1 MGRSKKLVIDF
12 LSPSLD
18 NNNMFTLNNITKV
31 FKSDLLVD
39 PFVALKNVSFSIPE
53 GAMVGFLGANGAGKT
68 TSLKIVLDFIRP
80 TSGEVVF
87 SSTLGHSKD
96 EIKRNIGFLPERPYF
111 YQHLTGMEFACF
123 MGELAGL
130 ERKHILEKLPSLAK
144 RFRLD
149 HAMNRELKTYSK
161 GMLQRVGFLVTLLH
175 EPKLIL
181 LDEPLSGLD
190 PVGRKELKD
199 IMAELKREGRTVFFS
214 THIVSDVEE
223 ICDRVV
229 FLNKGELSYDGPVKP
244 LLEEH
249 MKQTWRILIPD
260 GTNFSSSYTTRRKS
274 LGAGIEQLEVES
286 THKDLVIKQIV
297 SEGISVLG
305 LEQEKIRLE
314 EIFYKTG
321 RL

>member
-1 MGRSKKLVIDF
+1 
-12 LSPSLD
+12 
-18 NNNMFTLNNITKV
+18 MFSLNNITKI

-39 PFVALKNVSFSIPE
+39 PFVALKDVSFSVPE

-80 TSGEVVF
+80 TSGSVSF
-87 SSTLGHSKD
+87 HANLGASKE
-96 EIKRNIGFLPERPYF
+96 EIKRNIGYLPERPYF
-111 YQHLTGMEFACF
+111 YQHLTGIEFACF
-123 MGELAGL
+123 MGELSGL
-130 ERKHILEKLPSLAK
+130 SRKEVIEKTATLAQ

-149 HAMNRELKTYSK
+149 HAINRELKTYSK
-161 GMLQRVGFLVTLLH
+161 GMLQRIGFLVTLLH

-229 FLNKGELSYDGPVKP
+229 FLNKGELSYNGPVKP
-244 LLEEH
+244 LLDEH

-260 GTNFSSSYTTRRKS
+260 KTNFSSSFVAQRKN
-274 LGAGIEQLEVES
+274 LGAGIELLEVES
-286 THKDLVIKQIV
+286 QHKDLVVKQV
-297 SEGISVLG
+297 VAEGISIIG
-305 LEQEKIRLE
+305 IEQEKIRLE

-321 RL
+321 RA

>member
-1 MGRSKKLVIDF
+1 
-12 LSPSLD
+12 
-18 NNNMFTLNNITKV
+18 MFNLNNITKV
-31 FKSDLLVD
+31 FKSDLLVE
-39 PFVALKNVSFSIPE
+39 PFIALKDVSFGVPE

-68 TSLKIVLDFIRP
+68 TSLKIVLDFIKP
-80 TSGEVVF
+80 TSGDVSF
-87 SSTLGHSKD
+87 SPSLGSSKE
-96 EIKRNIGFLPERPYF
+96 EIRKNIGFLPERPYF
-111 YQHLTGMEFACF
+111 YQHLTGIEFCCF
-123 MGELAGL
+123 MGELSGMS
-130 ERKHILEKLPSLAK
+130 RKDVKSKLPGMAK

-149 HAMNRELKTYSK
+149 HAINRELKTYSK
-161 GMLQRVGFLVTLLH
+161 GMLQRVGFLVALLH

-199 IMAELKREGRTVFFS
+199 IMAEIKREGRTVFFS

-229 FLNKGELSYDGPVKP
+229 FLNKGELSYNGPVKP

-260 GTNFSSSYTTRRKS
+260 MTNFSSSFVSQRKN

-286 THKDLVIKQIV
+286 SHKDLVVKQIV
-297 SEGISVLG
+297 SEGISILG

-321 RL
+321 RD